1 MHWHARQLAT
11 GLSQRASY
19 QRFFCSPESGRFT
32 VRNIFSMPDEGV
44 FRGQSNDNFE
54 LLKAWAGTTLA
65 FAIAQVGGPRI
76 LSLNFLIFLVISGIV
91 CGLGFVL
98 HELAHRIVARRYGAE
113 AHFIANNAWL
123 LISIVVAFAG
133 FFIAAPG
140 AVWHRGYLTER
151 QGGLIALAGPA
162 TNLVFALLFLL
173 ALPVLALAG
182 LTASET
188 AFAGINVYNLFFI
201 LCLIG
206 YKLNA
211 FIGLFNMIPAG
222 PFDGAKVLAWSPLYF
237 GITVAAG
244 IVLTFVLDPTVVWQ
258 LLGVTQAFRS

>member
-1 MHWHARQLAT
+1 VNRL
-11 GLSQRASY
+11 
-19 QRFFCSPESGRFT
+19 
-32 VRNIFSMPDEGV
+32 FSVPDEGI

-65 FAIAQVGGPRI
+65 YAIVQAGASNL
-76 LSLNFLIFLVISGIV
+76 LSRGFLLFLVISAIV

-98 HELAHRIVARRYGAE
+98 HELAHRIVARNYGAE
-113 AHFIANNAWL
+113 AHFVANNAWL
-123 LISIVVAFAG
+123 LISIVIAFAG

-162 TNLVFALLFLL
+162 TNLIFSVLFLI
-173 ALPVLALAG
+173 ALPMLALAG
-182 LTASET
+182 LDNTST
-188 AFAGINVYNLFFI
+188 NIAGINLYALAFV
-201 LCLIG
+201 LCSIG
-206 YKLNA
+206 YSLNA

-237 GITVAAG
+237 GITVAIG
-244 IVLTFVLDPTVVWQ
+244 ILLTFVLRPALIWRF
-258 LLGVTQAFRS
+258 LGAPIPF